1 MWPGFKSRRRRHMW
15 VEFVVGSLLCSERF
29 FSGYSGFPLSSK
41 TSISKFQFDQESGRR
56 RATLWMCY
64 LQIITKSA
72 ILNQLNVF
80 HFQHIEVI
88 ELFTDTAAIL
98 NLLDLRSIR
107 GHSVSIYARFSGKKR
122 TSMHTSWEKGDHY
135 YIQTRHNDLFSH
147 YNLFLGKLKKLA
159 RKARVNTD
167 ASVSDRP
174 RAPWASH
181 NTPYYSFKIFPKF

>member
-1 MWPGFKSRRRRHMW
+1 MTTLLLN
-15 VEFVVGSLLCSERF
+15 SLIGRTQMPSF
-29 FSGYSGFPLSSK
+29 FPNQL
-41 TSISKFQFDQESGRR
+41 IRLANIFQNNLWQSLV
-56 RATLWMCY
+56 TLWWRH
-64 LQIITKSA
+64 LLLKKDLDLDHLKSV

-80 HFQHIEVI
+80 HFQYIEVI

-98 NLLDLRSIR
+98 NLLDLRSTR

-122 TSMHTSWEKGDHY
+122 TSMYTSWEKVDHY

-181 NTPYYSFKIFPKF
+181 NTPYYSFKIFP